1 MITFFF
7 GKGTA
12 FVQKGE
18 LEQEGTSIRD
28 VERTFTFVFQFHDF
42 FDSLV
47 AEIGSENQ
55 REAIDTGDLKVPSK
69 YVQGLLIKIITD
81 DLHIKNY
88 VGEVT

>member
-7 GKGTA
+7 GKGAA

-55 REAIDTGDLKVPSK
+55 REVIDTGDLKVPSK

-88 VGEVT
+88 VG